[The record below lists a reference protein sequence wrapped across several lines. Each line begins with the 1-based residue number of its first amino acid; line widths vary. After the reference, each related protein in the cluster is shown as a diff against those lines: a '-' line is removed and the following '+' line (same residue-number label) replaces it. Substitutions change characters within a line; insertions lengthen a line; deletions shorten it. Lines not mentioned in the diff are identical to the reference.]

1 MGYACILTV
10 PRLDNAI
17 SNLYSNLYRLE
28 YPVKKRKSSI
38 QKQRAGR
45 EASASA
51 SEGTRPDKLEE
62 TLEFTNLTDFR
73 KSLLNFIPRVQENEY
88 LRFVITKRG
97 KPVAV
102 VLSYDAYN
110 LLKRVAERVM
120 DEDDAKEPAV
130 ALQEAYQELI
140 GDTTPVP
147 SSVDVTTGRNIP
159 EWEMLKVR
167 RVTQM
172 AVEEY
177 IRAMKKRFKDVQEQ
191 EEIPQ
196 RDFEKL

>member
-88 LRFVITKRG
+88 LRFVITKRRYSFSWTLG
-97 KPVAV
+97 MKFKRDLRKSVRFV
-102 VLSYDAYN
+102 NSRVSSSLSG
-110 LLKRVAERVM
+110 R
-120 DEDDAKEPAV
+120 
-130 ALQEAYQELI
+130 
-140 GDTTPVP
+140 VP
-147 SSVDVTTGRNIP
+147 SEADAEASRP
-159 EWEMLKVR
+159 ALC
-167 RVTQM
+167 
-172 AVEEY
+172 
-177 IRAMKKRFKDVQEQ
+177 F
-191 EEIPQ
+191 
-196 RDFEKL
+196 